1 MPTETFAQYKIFLD
15 GTLVATQKR
24 EYQAYF

>member
-15 GTLVATQKR
+15 GTLVAT
-24 EYQAYF
+24 